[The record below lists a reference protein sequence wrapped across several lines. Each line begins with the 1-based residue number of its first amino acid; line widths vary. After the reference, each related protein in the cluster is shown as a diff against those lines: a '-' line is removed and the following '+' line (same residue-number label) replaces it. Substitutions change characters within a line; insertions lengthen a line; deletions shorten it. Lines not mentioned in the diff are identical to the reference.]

1 MDFAIDC
8 GVPTGLGTL
17 RAGTWSAGQL
27 NAAIPPPLSRL
38 RSVTRIIAA
47 WRGAL
52 ILGSPVIVES
62 LLGRVG
68 QQLPNDVADLQ
79 GAIVIF
85 KCLWSWVGERSVA
98 QYEKLVRQANRS
110 KTATTP
116 LPSGYV
122 LVEANGED
130 WSPMRGVNASQRPP
144 EE

>member
-1 MDFAIDC
+1 
-8 GVPTGLGTL
+8 
-17 RAGTWSAGQL
+17 
-27 NAAIPPPLSRL
+27 
-38 RSVTRIIAA
+38 VTRIIAA

-52 ILGSPVIVES
+52 ILGSRVIVES

-79 GAIVIF
+79 GAIVDLQMF
-85 KCLWSWVGERSVA
+85 VVMGGRERSVA
-98 QYEKLVRQANRS
+98 PYEKLVRQANLS